1 MTRRRP
7 SGEGSIFQDQRGF
20 WVAKI
25 TLPDG
30 IRREKHSKR
39 QDVVKKWL
47 LTARSE
53 LRDGVLPKDENITV
67 SQFFTN
73 YKETVWK
80 HTMRPNTLEVRSY
93 LLRKHI
99 LTIIG
104 SIKLVGLRPDHLQSL
119 YSKKLDEGLSKLT
132 VLIIHQL
139 IHKALSNAEKWGMVS
154 RNVSNLIEAPKRE
167 KRPMSVWTP
176 EQVLQFLSA
185 TKNHPY
191 WLIWVLAIY
200 GSMRRGEIWGIH
212 CEDIDLS
219 KGTIFIQYSVSSRKG
234 GTFLSKPKT
243 ESSIRMVKIPQDA
256 LTALKVYLDRLNRK
270 DGLLFR
276 SSTGNF
282 VHPSNV
288 VRAFKHETKKAG
300 LPRIRFH
307 DLRHTSV
314 ALMAAAGI
322 HAKTVQERL
331 GHAQLSTT
339 LDVYYHLF
347 PSLQDEATEKLN
359 GMLRPSSPSTS
370 P

>member
-1 MTRRRP
+1 MARRRP
-7 SGEGSIFQDQRGF
+7 SGEGSIFQDKRGF

-73 YKETVWK
+73 YRETVWK

-99 LTIIG
+99 LPIIG
-104 SIKLVGLRPDHLQSL
+104 SIKLVALRPNDLQSL

-132 VLIIHQL
+132 VLIIHQI

-154 RNVSNLIEAPKRE
+154 RNASNLVEAPKRE
-167 KRPMSVWTP
+167 KKPMSVWSP
-176 EQVLQFLSA
+176 EQVLHFLNV
-185 TKNHPY
+185 TKDHPY

-200 GSMRRGEIWGIH
+200 GSMRRGEILGIH
-212 CEDIDLS
+212 REDINLS
-219 KGTIFIQYSVSSRKG
+219 KGTVLIQYSVSSRKG

-243 ESSIRMVKIPQDA
+243 KSSIRVVKLPEDA
-256 LTALKVYLDRLNRK
+256 LAALKVYLDNLNRK
-270 DGLLFR
+270 DGLIFH

-288 VRAFKHETKKAG
+288 VRAFKHESKKAG

-314 ALMAAAGI
+314 ALMAAAGVHVKAI
-322 HAKTVQERL
+322 QERL

-339 LDVYYHLF
+339 LDVYFHLF
-347 PSLQDEATEKLN
+347 PSLQDESAEKLN
-359 GMLRPSSPSTS
+359 SMLRPSSPPTS

>member
-1 MTRRRP
+1 MARRRP
-7 SGEGSIFQDQRGF
+7 SGEGSIFQDKRGF

-53 LRDGVLPKDENITV
+53 LRDGVLPKDEHMTV
-67 SQFFTN
+67 SQFLTN
-73 YKETVWK
+73 YKDTVWK
-80 HTMRPNTLEVRSY
+80 HSMRPNTLEIRSY
-93 LLRKHI
+93 ILRKHI
-99 LTIIG
+99 LPIIG

-119 YSKKLDEGLSKLT
+119 YSKKLDEGLSKNT

-139 IHKALSNAEKWGMVS
+139 IHKALSNAEKWGMVK
-154 RNVSNLIEAPKRE
+154 RNVSDLVEAPKRE
-167 KRPMSVWTP
+167 KKPMSIWTP
-176 EQVLQFLSA
+176 EQVLHFIN
-185 TKNHPY
+185 TTRDHPY
-191 WLIWVLAIY
+191 WVIWVLAIY
-200 GSMRRGEIWGIH
+200 TSMRRGEILGIH
-212 CEDIDLS
+212 YEDINLS
-219 KGTIFIQYSVSSRKG
+219 KGTVFVQYSVHSRKG

-243 ESSIRMVKIPQDA
+243 ESSIRIVKIPEDA
-256 LTALKVYLDRLNRK
+256 LSALKIYLDHLDRK
-270 DGLLFR
+270 EGIIFR
-276 SSTGNF
+276 SSRGEF

-288 VRAFKHETKKAG
+288 VRAFKHESKKAG
-300 LPRIRFH
+300 LPKIRFH

-339 LDVYYHLF
+339 LDVYFHLF
-347 PSLQDEATEKLN
+347 PSLQDEASEKLD
-359 GMLRPSSPSTS
+359 GMLRPSSPTTS

>member
-7 SGEGSIFQDQRGF
+7 SGEGSIFQDKRGF

-99 LTIIG
+99 LPIIG

-154 RNVSNLIEAPKRE
+154 RNVSNLVEAPKRE

-200 GSMRRGEIWGIH
+200 GSMRRGEILGIH